1 MPPRGLFCSPLR
13 MRTLSEQ
20 GSGYGRRGGRCFCDR
35 SSERATSAHATMHA
49 VPWVRATESAERQRN
64 MQAQRKLERCPGTRR
79 AIVRRPPSSGRRMR
93 WDERRSEGCGWTTC
107 ISAAAARRADAQP
120 RGAAAAA
127 RPRRVRSHRGGALT
141 RRAPRATL
149 RSRQRTFRGAGHPPR
164 QGSGAALRKLDLGRC
179 SSRLSFVRVKVAP
192 HCLVRSSAIYASAL
206 LLAAASRLRRHRHDP
221 GHALA
226 APSFRLCSA
235 FSAGCVLPHGTT
247 SGVPDS
253 DETTHGQESHAPTAL
268 SRRVPRGAAADER
281 VSSMTHLRDAGR

>member
-1 MPPRGLFCSPLR
+1 MPR
-13 MRTLSEQ
+13 
-20 GSGYGRRGGRCFCDR
+20 
-35 SSERATSAHATMHA
+35 HATCHRPAPSVVRTPHA
-49 VPWVRATESAERQRN
+49 VGREALGGVWLDDLHLRR
-64 MQAQRKLERCPGTRR
+64 RR
-79 AIVRRPPSSGRRMR
+79 AAPL
-93 WDERRSEGCGWTTC
+93 GCA
-107 ISAAAARRADAQP
+107 SA
-120 RGAAAAA
+120 
-127 RPRRVRSHRGGALT
+127 RRVRSHRGGALT